1 VSIEKILAE
10 LDGDQIAAATAEVN
24 AVVAAGAGAGKTKV
38 LASRYAWLVMER
50 GLRVEEIL
58 TLTFTNKAVN
68 EMYSRIYGIL
78 AGQRDNE
85 RARRAVQDFHKANIS
100 TIDSFCTGIA
110 RTAARRYGVA
120 GDFTNDNDRIRELA
134 LDAALPFVLDHR
146 QNPALQAL
154 MAEKKIKVLAEE
166 LFVEPLLN
174 YSPLSSPLDPEFCM
188 EAQGK
193 ELLRQWNL
201 QTRQTRLLL
210 EQTAG
215 ELAGLSGK
223 KTKLYEAL
231 KENLSG
237 PLPEAPAIETLL
249 EESGFLRTG
258 TNEGDTRETRK
269 NPEKPEKPEKTGGSL
284 RRELASYF
292 ETLFKI
298 KSISLSGRHAE
309 EYRIIKENLGELK
322 NKRYGDLASLA
333 NMALGSDVT
342 AEVFSLVAEFQDLF
356 NQKKRQAGLLS
367 FNDIARLAVDALA
380 AYPEIRQV
388 YKDAIQSI
396 MVDEFQDNNRLQR
409 NLIFLLAE
417 KTTRQSPGVPP
428 PEELRGD
435 KMFFVGDEKQSIYR
449 FRGADVSVFR
459 GLARDLAA
467 GPGGTYL
474 NLRFNYRSKP
484 ALIDAFNRIFGGPGE
499 EAGAAVFPRDT
510 EEALDFEARYSRVY
524 APPAAAAGNE
534 TEGPVIFCFLDESR
548 LDRGDPR
555 GLSTADLEAA
565 FIAQRIRAMV
575 DGAWPIQTR
584 DQGVTGSRPCAYRD
598 FAVLQRSYTHQG
610 ALEKQLKNFSIPFT
624 ADRPAGLFTDA
635 PVNDLYNLLRLLVY
649 PGDRVAYAGVL
660 RSPFVRLNDLSLTLC
675 LLDQGPPFNEG
686 PGEGMS
692 PGERER
698 YHKAGTRYQSLREAA
713 RTLPLSKLITRLWYT
728 EGYRYETIWSPA
740 SRVYGELY
748 DLFFETARKAEDRGQ
763 GLADFLDYL
772 GGLISRD
779 EKLDD
784 PDLPAGGEPGVRLMS
799 IHKSKGLE
807 FPVVFVYRAGGG
819 GQRERNSK
827 SVYFSE
833 EWGLTLNLPPAEEL
847 PGEWGNY
854 FFNRQKEAEEARA
867 EAELRRL
874 LYVAMTR
881 AESLLLL
888 TATLPRQT
896 REEADAE
903 NLPALPY
910 TEDTIRR
917 RLLQLAEKNREGT
930 RAASFLDLL
939 LPVFAAGDIPGTLAV
954 IPVYSRDEL
963 RRLAAGASALP
974 SPRAR
979 RNMEA
984 AAKYAAPFYEAA
996 KSLDAPRPGLS
1007 LISASSLHYAAG
1019 EDPAP
1024 AASPPEGDALDQLL
1038 RRTDMD
1044 AADFGTLVHAWLEAQ
1059 FRGQKP
1065 RFPPEILAGLDEKDA
1080 DLIRGEAR
1088 NLAGH
1093 FMESP
1098 LGRMAA
1104 AAAFRETEFP
1114 FLTGVELPG
1123 GVVHVSGKIDLLF
1136 EAEGT
1141 LHIVDFKTDRLEAPR
1156 RHWAQLAVYERAVQ
1170 DLFQKPV
1177 RSWLF
1182 YLRGSHAVELTG
1194 SLGEAD
1200 IEALVDAARFFIRSE
1215 V

>member
-1 VSIEKILAE
+1 VSIEAILAE
-10 LDGDQIAAATAEVN
+10 LDGDQIKAATTGLN
-24 AVVAAGAGAGKTKV
+24 AVVAAGAGSGKTKV
-38 LASRYAWLVMER
+38 LASRYAWLVMEK

-68 EMYSRIYGIL
+68 EMYSRIYGML
-78 AGQRDNE
+78 VGQRDDE
-85 RARRAVQDFHKANIS
+85 RARRAVRDFHKANIS

-134 LDAALPFVLDHR
+134 LEAALPFILDHR
-146 QNPALQAL
+146 QNPALQVL

-174 YSPLSSPLDPEFCM
+174 HSPLSSPLDLKAFM

-193 ELLRQWNL
+193 EILEQWKI
-201 QTRQTRLLL
+201 QTRQIRLLL

-223 KTKLYEAL
+223 KTKLYDAL
-231 KENLSG
+231 KEALSG
-237 PLPEAPAIETLL
+237 PLPEAPAIDVLL
-249 EESGFLRTG
+249 AKDGFLRAG
-258 TNEGDTRETRK
+258 TIEND
-269 NPEKPEKPEKTGGSL
+269 KPEKTVDSL
-284 RRELASYF
+284 RREMASYF
-292 ETLFKI
+292 ETLFSI
-298 KSISLSGRHAE
+298 KSVSLSGRHSE

-322 NKRYGDLASLA
+322 NNRYGELASLA

-342 AEVFSLVAEFQDLF
+342 SEVFSLVAEFQDLF

-380 AYPEIRQV
+380 SYPDIRQV

-417 KTTRQSPGVPP
+417 KADRQSTGLPS

-484 ALIDAFNRIFGGPGE
+484 ALIDAFNRIFGGPE
-499 EAGAAVFPRDT
+499 TEAGAAVFPRDT

-524 APPAAAAGNE
+524 APPTAAAGNE

-548 LDRGDPR
+548 LDRKDPR
-555 GLSTADLEAA
+555 GLSAADLEAA
-565 FIAQRIRAMV
+565 FIARRIRTMV
-575 DGAWPIQTR
+575 DEGCPIQTR

-610 ALEKQLKNFSIPFT
+610 ALEKQLKDFSIPFT

-660 RSPFVRLNDLSLTLC
+660 RSPFVRLNGLSLTCC
-675 LLDQGPPFNEG
+675 LLDGGPPFNEG
-686 PGEGMS
+686 PGEGMT

-698 YHKAGTRYQSLREAA
+698 YRNAGARYQSLREAA
-713 RTLPLSKLITRLWYT
+713 RTLSLTKLITRLWYT

-748 DLFFETARKAEDRGQ
+748 DLFFETARKVEDRGK

-772 GGLISRD
+772 GGLISRE

-784 PDLPAGGEPGVRLMS
+784 PDLPVGGEPGVRLMS

-807 FPVVFVYRAGGG
+807 FPVVFIYRAGGG
-819 GQRERNSK
+819 GQRDRNVK
-827 SVYFSE
+827 PVYFSE

-847 PGEWGNY
+847 PGDSGNY
-854 FFNRQKEAEEARA
+854 FFNRQKETEDAKA

-881 AESLLLL
+881 AESLLLV

-896 REEADAE
+896 REEEDAE
-903 NLPALPY
+903 DLSALPY

-917 RLLQLAEKNREGT
+917 RLIQLAGKNREGV
-930 RAASFLDLL
+930 RANTFLDLL

-954 IPVYSRDEL
+954 IPVYSRGEPQ
-963 RRLAAGASALP
+963 RLAAGTSALP
-974 SPRAR
+974 SPLIR
-979 RNMEA
+979 RSMEA
-984 AAKYAAPFYEAA
+984 AAEYAAPFYEAA
-996 KSLDAPRPGLS
+996 KILDAPRPVPR
-1007 LISASSLHYAAG
+1007 LISASGLHYAAG
-1019 EDPAP
+1019 EDPAEP
-1024 AASPPEGDALDQLL
+1024 LPSSGGDALDQLL
-1038 RRTDMD
+1038 RRAALD

-1065 RFPPEILAGLDEKDA
+1065 RFPPEILAGLDEKNA
-1080 DLIRGEAR
+1080 ELIREEAR

-1098 LGRMAA
+1098 LGRMAL

-1114 FLTGVELPG
+1114 FLTGVELSG
-1123 GVVHVSGKIDLLF
+1123 GLVHVTGKIDLLF

-1141 LHIVDFKTDRLEAPR
+1141 LQVVDFKTDRLEAPR

-1200 IEALVDAARFFIRSE
+1200 IEALVAAALGDPA
-1215 V
+1215 